1 MFTSS
6 SLIKRNIRLNSII
19 RKINDE
25 LQELCKKYNFNYISN
40 DDIGRS
46 FLCDDGAHLSD
57 NGMDILVGS
66 FVNNINSTIF
76 KRIFNSGNLNWQE
89 AVQDEQEASVGTLS
103 VQSNDCQSSKK
114 NPIASYDIDMV
125 MKTRKTDK
133 KIL

>member
-76 KRIFNSGNLNWQE
+76 KRIFNSGNLN
-89 AVQDEQEASVGTLS
+89 
-103 VQSNDCQSSKK
+103 
-114 NPIASYDIDMV
+114 
-125 MKTRKTDK
+125 
-133 KIL
+133 